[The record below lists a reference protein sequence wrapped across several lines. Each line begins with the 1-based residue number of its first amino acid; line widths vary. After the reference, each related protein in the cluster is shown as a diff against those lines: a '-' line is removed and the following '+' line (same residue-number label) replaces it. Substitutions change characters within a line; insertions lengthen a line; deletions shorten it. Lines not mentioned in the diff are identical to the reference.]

1 MSGEKIVIKPIKSR
15 INRRSD
21 QRRNRIFKNDDF
33 NTIEMIDF
41 ENKSSLTVSSH
52 KVDKKPGN

>member
-1 MSGEKIVIKPIKSR
+1 M
-15 INRRSD
+15 NRRSD

-33 NTIEMIDF
+33 NTIEMVDF
-41 ENKSSLTVSSH
+41 EDKSDKSSLTVSSH